1 MIKKEVVV
9 IGGGPSGLAAAI
21 EAAKRG
27 AHVLV
32 VDSNLK
38 AGGQLFKQIHK
49 FFGSSAH
56 RAGIRGMDIGEE
68 LLAEAEKYG
77 VEIWLNSIAI
87 GLFEEKIVAVE
98 IGTDDENKKVV
109 TVEAQKIVIA
119 TGASENVVRFKGWTL
134 PGVMGAGAAQTMVNI
149 NRVLPGQRVLM
160 VGTGNVGLIVSYQL
174 MQGGADV
181 VALVDV
187 APNIGGYAVHASK
200 ITRAGVPILTRHTVL
215 EARGKERVEQA
226 VIVEVDENFQPIAG
240 TEQTIDCDVIAIGA
254 GLKPVA
260 ELAAMYGCEMYFNPV
275 QGGWVPLHGKSMET
289 TCDGIYVAGDI
300 TGVEE
305 ANTALEEGRLAGI
318 DIAAKLGYMNKCES
332 AHEKQKVWERLDG
345 LRLGPHG
352 EKRHEAKMT
361 QIDRFI
367 GTKGGER

>member
-1 MIKKEVVV
+1 MISREVVV

-21 EAAKRG
+21 DAARRG
-27 AHVLV
+27 ADVLV

-56 RAGIRGMDIGEE
+56 RAGTRGMEIGEE
-68 LLAEAEKYG
+68 LLDEAEKYG
-77 VEIWLNSIAI
+77 VEIWLGSIAI
-87 GLFEEKIVAVE
+87 GLFEEKVVAIE
-98 IGTDDENKKVV
+98 IGSDDESKRVV
-109 TVEAQKIVIA
+109 TVKAQKIVIA

-149 NRVLPGQRVLM
+149 NRVLPGNRVLM

-187 APNIGGYAVHASK
+187 APSIGGYAVHASK

-226 VIVEVDENFQPIAG
+226 VIVGVDDKFQPVAG
-240 TEQTIDCDVIAIGA
+240 TEQTIDCDAIAIGA

-260 ELAAMYGCEMYFNPV
+260 ELAAMYGCEMYFNPI
-275 QGGWVPLHGKSMET
+275 QGGWVPLHNRNMET
-289 TCDGIYVAGDI
+289 TCEGIYVAGDI

-318 DIAAKLGYMNKCES
+318 DAAEKLGYASRAES
-332 AHEKQKVWERLDG
+332 ELEKQKVWKRLDG

-352 EKRHEAKMT
+352 EKRHQAKMT
-361 QIDRFI
+361 QMDRFI
-367 GTKGGER
+367 GAMGGER